1 MKETIDILQFFGVNK
16 PLFVMSGLAC
26 DNTKRFVGREELL
39 KYLIITIQMRQ
50 NCAIVG
56 EPGSGKTSFLLKLR
70 DMMKDSI
77 YNDYLQFSFPVDE
90 VDKSKLHFLRKIL
103 RSLLYL
109 IANNKQ
115 LLEQF
120 EPDDI
125 SFETQRLEYS
135 IIIEDHFKTTKTSEM
150 GAEGGTKS
158 GTLFNL
164 LIPVDFRAKLNAKRE
179 KEQGQVEKKDYPL
192 HDEKTLYNTIL
203 RLLDRIHEPIVL
215 FIDELDKIGRYPLE
229 FPGWDKEVTKILDL
243 SRDIMLSN
251 KLILVLSLQNELYEH
266 LCKARNG
273 ESETSGAAALGLIHA
288 FKKLEGFN
296 LDFAVSAVN
305 ASLKYAG
312 YKGEIGDLFEKG
324 TIDIVLAIV
333 KGNPRLFMYHLL
345 ELCKKA
351 FLENKKQIT
360 LDMLRDYLVEIHK
373 IDMPQWNK
381 LVKDQ
386 G

>member
-39 KYLIITIQMRQ
+39 KYFIITIQMRQ

-70 DMMKDSI
+70 EMMKDSI

-115 LLEQF
+115 LLEQ
-120 EPDDI
+120 
-125 SFETQRLEYS
+125 
-135 IIIEDHFKTTKTSEM
+135 
-150 GAEGGTKS
+150 
-158 GTLFNL
+158 
-164 LIPVDFRAKLNAKRE
+164 
-179 KEQGQVEKKDYPL
+179 
-192 HDEKTLYNTIL
+192 
-203 RLLDRIHEPIVL
+203 

-266 LCKARNG
+266 LCKARDG

-324 TIDIVLAIV
+324 TIGIVLAIV

-351 FLENKKQIT
+351 YLENRKQIT
-360 LDMLRDYLVEIHK
+360 LDMLRDYLIEIHK
-373 IDMPQWNK
+373 IDLPQWNK